1 MRQTHLLFSHHA
13 REVFVFSSA
22 QNLEIE
28 TLSLIAATAQLERPL
43 AFVPRERPYVSS
55 FAHSSF
61 VTSSFRRW
69 STKVSR
75 YYQGHG
81 HNIRVP
87 FGGRGAA
94 SLSLLTGL

>member
-28 TLSLIAATAQLERPL
+28 TLSFIAATAQVERPS
-43 AFVPRERPYVSS
+43 AFVLRERPYVPS

-69 STKVSR
+69 STKVSC

-81 HNIRVP
+81 HNI
-87 FGGRGAA
+87 
-94 SLSLLTGL
+94 